1 MHKVSPGKLPAV
13 GLLLALLAVLALA
26 CGAEATE
33 APLPDATEILS
44 ATLVSTPSPSFTA
57 AEAPESALVSRIK

>member
-13 GLLLALLAVLALA
+13 GLLLALLAVLTVA

-33 APLPDATEILS
+33 APLPAVTAIPNQ
-44 ATLVSTPSPSFTA
+44 TVMSF
-57 AEAPESALVSRIK
+57 R